1 MALNFVITNV
11 GKAAIAQAG
20 TLGPVVLSTIQVG
33 NAGYTPSPTQT
44 ALQAPIKS
52 LTPSGFSNPSS
63 DTIHFTVSDE
73 TTDTYTCQEI
83 GIITSTGI
91 LFAVY
96 SQASPIVVKVSTT
109 AAFFAIDLAITGI
122 PPGSYTLGGTGFS
135 YPPASETVK
144 GVAFLATQS
153 DVDTGTDALKIIT
166 PARLRATVFTTSQMP
181 VAGIE
186 YPSLSDNS
194 DYTKNTKRRVNSASI
209 NFDPAFLEATGGSLV
224 CTAGAIPA
232 NGTIAAATGSTL
244 AVTALSDLGTW
255 TMTNAT
261 TFEGDRFVGMIFKI
275 VSISGTANAT
285 LGGANVSTLGVRI
298 TRAISATQLEFKML
312 SGAAT
317 TTQNGVTTFTV
328 TSDGVRS
335 SYGCSLTRLAAF
347 DYRLTFTTPFTD
359 TSYSWTGSVGTAS
372 TGSLW
377 IGSPALPY
385 NQWKTPASL
394 RFRAVSATGTVAT
407 NIMNDISI
415 VVTATR

>member
-20 TLGPVVLSTIQVG
+20 TLGPVVLSTIQIG

-52 LTPSGFSNPSS
+52 ITPAGFSNPSP

-109 AAFFAIDLAITGI
+109 AAFFAIDLVITGI

-135 YPPASETVK
+135 YPPATQTVK
-144 GVAFLATQS
+144 GVAFLATQAI
-153 DVDTGTDALKIIT
+153 VDAGVDATQIVT
-166 PARLRATVFTTSQMP
+166 PATLRGTKFVTSQLP
-181 VAGIE
+181 NAGVE
-186 YPSLSDNS
+186 YGNLSDNS
-194 DYTKNTKRRVNSASI
+194 DYTKNVKKRINSASI
-209 NFDPAFLEATGGSLV
+209 NFDPAFLEAGTLV
-224 CTAGAIPA
+224 CTAGSIVAS
-232 NGTIAAATGSTL
+232 GTIAAATGSTL
-244 AVTALSDLGTW
+244 AVTSGSDLGTW

-275 VSISGTANAT
+275 PSIGGVAGAT
-285 LGGANVSTLGVRI
+285 LGGRDVSTLGIEI
-298 TRAISATQLEFKML
+298 TKTLSATQLEFKIL
-312 SGAAT
+312 SGAAI
-317 TTQNGVTTFTV
+317 TTQAGVNTFNI
-328 TSDGVRS
+328 SSNGVRS
-335 SYGCSLTRLAAF
+335 IYGCLLTRLGIG

-359 TSYSWTGSVGTAS
+359 TSYSWTGSVGTNS
-372 TGSLW
+372 VGSLW
-377 IGSPALPY
+377 IGSAPLPY
-385 NQWKTPASL
+385 NQWKSPLSL
-394 RFRAVSATGTVAT
+394 RFRVVSATGTIAT
-407 NIMNDISI
+407 NIMNDVSV

>member
-20 TLGPVVLSTIQVG
+20 TLGPVVLSTIQLG

-52 LTPSGFSNPSS
+52 ITPSGFSNPTPE
-63 DTIHFTVSDE
+63 TIHFTVSDE

-96 SQASPIVVKVSTT
+96 SQPSPILVKVSTT
-109 AAFFAIDLAITGI
+109 AAFFAIDLVITGI

-144 GVAFLATQS
+144 GVSFLATQAE
-153 DVDTGTDALKIIT
+153 VNLGTDTLKVVT
-166 PARLRATVFTTSQMP
+166 PATLRNRTYSV
-181 VAGIE
+181 E
-186 YPSLSDNS
+186 YSNLSNDA
-194 DYTKNTKRRVNSASI
+194 DYTKNTRKRVNSASI
-209 NFDPAFLEATGGSLV
+209 NFDPAFLEAGNLT
-224 CTAGAIPA
+224 CTAGVIPV
-232 NGTIAAATGSTL
+232 NGTIVAAAGSTL

-275 VSISGTANAT
+275 TSISGVANAT
-285 LGGANVSTLGVRI
+285 LGGVNVSTLGVQI

-312 SGAAT
+312 SGAAI
-317 TTQNGVTTFTV
+317 TTQTGVNTFILNSNGI
-328 TSDGVRS
+328 RS
-335 SYGCSLTRLAAF
+335 IYGCALTRLAAF

-385 NQWKTPASL
+385 NQWKTPSSL
-394 RFRAVSATGTVAT
+394 RFRAVSATATVST